1 LTLAVLL
8 TGAIWSAPQ
17 TTAAKTPEVLQL
29 TGDVENVHDPVI
41 IKEGDTYYVYCAQSH
56 RAVPR

>member
-1 LTLAVLL
+1 L